1 MSLPSHPG
9 DRFAEVLDV
18 LQSEHRPMSLPE
30 LYERLDMARGAVR
43 VYVRRAVR
51 YGFATNP
58 SRGVYES
65 TGIKHVFTDDS
76 PHRKA
81 ALNANP

>member
-1 MSLPSHPG
+1 MSLPSHVG

-18 LQSEHRPMSLPE
+18 LRSEDRPVSLPE
-30 LYERLDMARGAVR
+30 LYERLDMVPGAVR
-43 VYVRRAVR
+43 VYMRRAVFF
-51 YGFATNP
+51 GFATNP
-58 SRGVYES
+58 SRGVYRS
-65 TGIKHVFTDDS
+65 TGIEHVFTDDS